1 MDKATIVK
9 RVAFRLGNVRG
20 MDTLIEAEVDATIN
34 RLENEDF
41 RPWFLLSE
49 NNTYKT
55 TIGER
60 RVPVPREFLSE
71 YEDTALYVVH
81 DGLDYPLQKMS
92 QEEARV
98 KWQGSQGVPQAYA
111 LTNKYFR
118 LFPAPDAE
126 YELELIFYRRS
137 GALANDEN
145 PWFVEAADWVIYD
158 TAAHMLLARKDKR
171 YMEMEQ
177 LSQEQK
183 ALVMRR
189 HTEREETN
197 REVIFGG

>member
-98 KWQGSQGVPQAYA
+98 KWQGSQGLPQAYA

-171 YMEMEQ
+171 YVEMEQ

-189 HTEREETN
+189 HVEREEAN
-197 REVIFGG
+197 REVTFGG